1 MINNACATQAI
12 LSVLLNVVHPEVE
25 LGPTLS
31 SFKEF
36 VSSFDA
42 TMKGL
47 ALSNSDEI
55 RQVQSQINFFLLSP
69 LRVFLAKASTQQ
81 FLLIFS
87 QPCSFWYYSGR
98 VV

>member
-1 MINNACATQAI
+1 MGRYISRKSAPLNLINFFQVINNACATQAI
-12 LSVLLNVVHPEVE
+12 LSVLLNLAHPEVE
-25 LGPTLS
+25 LGSTLS

-55 RQVQSQINFFLLSP
+55 RLNFCLLLSISHQ
-69 LRVFLAKASTQQ
+69 KE
-81 FLLIFS
+81 
-87 QPCSFWYYSGR
+87 
-98 VV
+98 